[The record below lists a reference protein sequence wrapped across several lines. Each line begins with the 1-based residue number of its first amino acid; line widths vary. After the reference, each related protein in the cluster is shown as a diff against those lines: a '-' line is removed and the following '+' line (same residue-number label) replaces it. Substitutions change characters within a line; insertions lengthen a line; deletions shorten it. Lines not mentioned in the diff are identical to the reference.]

1 MGSAFHAERA
11 ALHRA
16 NGRDAHAA
24 RHDAA
29 ALETM
34 PSHVLLRILELTDYN
49 MNLFAASQ
57 RIRDEPTAAMLVARK
72 LILCAKPERTE
83 SKALPWLAREFLQLN
98 VHRILEAVV
107 RGHPTTGDNRHM
119 TPLRDA
125 ILRVARTPG
134 DAAHDALLVRAPFF
148 QRIATCVFAHWQRGV
163 HCGRVSE
170 KRRAGAR
177 ELFDALRPSVER
189 AIRSERIGDR
199 YLYAGASKE
208 RMRELV
214 SLVGRNEFE
223 DLGQLTVAVVGYMR
237 DNTGLGGSLLL
248 RAPIP
253 HTDPRFDAAPVTAAT
268 AYVDVYGP
276 LCFWNTSGC
285 TSLRGVFSPDE
296 VRGAWRVRGDQTMVG
311 DVDVALPALG
321 EFSADLYWPTQ
332 NVRDLSHAF
341 ASGCFNGRVG
351 HLNTSRVEHMNRT
364 FFKNPVFNQP
374 LAGWVVR
381 TVTDMSEM
389 FRDALSF
396 NQPLG
401 MWDVGFVELAHRMFQ
416 NTPSFNQ
423 PLDGWVM
430 YKDVNA
436 LAMFRNSAFEHT
448 MAFEHVE
455 MSSSPQW
462 TRGRRM
468 KPGRVVNAASL
479 VANGGVLRVPD
490 GWYDEN
496 TETFERDLPRRKG
509 QTRGG

>member
-83 SKALPWLAREFLQLN
+83 SKALPGLAREFLQLT

-148 QRIATCVFAHWQRGV
+148 QRIAMHA
-163 HCGRVSE
+163 RVSE
-170 KRRAGAR
+170 KLKYGAR

-237 DNTGLGGSLLL
+237 DNTGLGGSLL
-248 RAPIP
+248 RTHYGHIP
-253 HTDPRFDAAPVTAAT
+253 PVPLVSAAT
-268 AYVDVYGP
+268 TYADVYGP
-276 LCFWNTSGC
+276 LCFWNTSGSN
-285 TSLRGVFSPDE
+285 SLRGGVFSAR
-296 VRGAWRVRGDQTMVG
+296 RGPRRVARRHG
-311 DVDVALPALG
+311 ALFG
-321 EFSADLYWPTQ
+321 
-332 NVRDLSHAF
+332 
-341 ASGCFNGRVG
+341 
-351 HLNTSRVEHMNRT
+351 
-364 FFKNPVFNQP
+364 
-374 LAGWVVR
+374 
-381 TVTDMSEM
+381 
-389 FRDALSF
+389 
-396 NQPLG
+396 
-401 MWDVGFVELAHRMFQ
+401 
-416 NTPSFNQ
+416 
-423 PLDGWVM
+423 
-430 YKDVNA
+430 
-436 LAMFRNSAFEHT
+436 
-448 MAFEHVE
+448 
-455 MSSSPQW
+455 
-462 TRGRRM
+462 RGRR
-468 KPGRVVNAASL
+468 RRASR
-479 VANGGVLRVPD
+479 ARGVQRGPVLAHA
-490 GWYDEN
+490 
-496 TETFERDLPRRKG
+496 ERA
-509 QTRGG
+509 